1 MNTSLSVRI
10 SEPLAR
16 ELDEVAK
23 STERSRS
30 YHIQQA
36 LKSYLKEQA
45 DLQIALDRLQDSTD
59 PVVSFKDMKKS
70 LDVWNCIQEIR
81 LQGPEEN
88 W

>member
-10 SEPLAR
+10 SEHLAR

-30 YHIQQA
+30 FHIQQA

-59 PVVSFKDMKKS
+59 PVVSLKDMKKS
-70 LDVWNCIQEIR
+70 LDV
-81 LQGPEEN
+81 
-88 W
+88 